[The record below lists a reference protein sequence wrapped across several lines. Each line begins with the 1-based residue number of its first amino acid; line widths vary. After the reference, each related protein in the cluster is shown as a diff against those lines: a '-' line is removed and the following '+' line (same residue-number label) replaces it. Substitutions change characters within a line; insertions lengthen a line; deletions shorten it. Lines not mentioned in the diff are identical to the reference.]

1 VGSGIQRG
9 AGYLAATLNATS
21 NAQFEQATNLHNG
34 QVQLS
39 FREEVKGTFG
49 GAEKKTVPRE
59 FKIQIAVYD
68 GQPAIVIV
76 ARIRYRITGGKLSIW
91 YDLLHTDRRKREAF
105 ELVTDQIA
113 KAGISVFN
121 GAAS

>member
-1 VGSGIQRG
+1 
-9 AGYLAATLNATS
+9 
-21 NAQFEQATNLHNG
+21 
-34 QVQLS
+34 VQLS